1 MDTRNYMRIAVVA
14 TLALCSAAVTA
25 QTELEP
31 IPFTNHAALCQET
44 LLYTADGLPYGSHWS
59 WRFAPGPWAWLS
71 DADDAL
77 PHWTISAFAKEEDL
91 WGVGGSLSMTAHE
104 PGDPSAV
111 RGTLVLGIEA
121 LDHAMNFSADD
132 AIVDEGAGLIMI
144 TFGYQNLPGPASTI
158 ITGTLEKTG
167 VFKDIE
173 LVGEQN
179 IYFNGH
185 LFLRRIA
192 DMDLQDNINQI
203 VQTEGPLGG
212 FCTAVWDG
220 HYLPQPAAEANE
232 PTLIA
237 HWSLDETEGST
248 AYDDAGDCNAVAIG
262 GPVWRPGEG
271 QIDGALE
278 LDGTD
283 DFAVSDCVLN
293 PADGPFSIFAWIKGG
308 APGQTIVSQQCG
320 ANWLATSD
328 EAGMLQTELTSAED
342 QASVLTSEVVITD
355 GNWHPIG
362 FTWDGATRILYVDNV
377 EVARDTQANLAGS
390 TGNLLLGATDSFA
403 PGSFW
408 AGLIDDVRVYDRAME
423 P

>member
-1 MDTRNYMRIAVVA
+1 MDTGNYMRIVWVA
-14 TLALCSAAVTA
+14 TFVLCSAAVTA
-25 QTELEP
+25 QTELDP
-31 IPFTNHAALCQET
+31 IPFTNYAALCQEK
-44 LLYTADGLPYGSHWS
+44 LLYTADGAPYGSHWS
-59 WRFAPGPWAWLS
+59 WRFAQGSWTWLS

-77 PHWTISAFAKEEDL
+77 PHWSISAFAEEEDL
-91 WGVGGSLSMTAHE
+91 WGVGGSLSITAHE
-104 PGDPSAV
+104 PGNPSAV
-111 RGTLVLGIEA
+111 RGTLALGIEG
-121 LDHAMNFSADD
+121 LDHAMNLSADD

-144 TFGYQNLPGPASTI
+144 TFGYQNLPGVASTI

-173 LVGEQN
+173 LIGEQN

-237 HWSLDETEGST
+237 HWSLDETEGFT
-248 AYDDAGDCNAVAIG
+248 AYDEAGDSNAVAIG
-262 GPVWRPGEG
+262 APVWRPGEG

-278 LDGTD
+278 FDGTD
-283 DFAVSDCVLN
+283 DFVVSDSVLN
-293 PADGPFSIFAWIKGG
+293 PADGPFSVFAWIKGG

-320 ANWLATSD
+320 ANWLAASD
-328 EAGMLQTELTSAED
+328 EDGMLQTELKSTD
-342 QASVLTSEVVITD
+342 GQASVLKSEVVITD
-355 GNWHPIG
+355 GNWHRIG
-362 FTWDGATRILYVDNV
+362 FTWDGGTRILCVDDV
-377 EVARDTQANLAGS
+377 EVARGTQANLAGS
-390 TGNLLLGATDSFA
+390 TGNLLLGATDNFA
-403 PGSFW
+403 PGSLW
-408 AGLIDDVRVYDRAME
+408 AGLIDDVCIYDGAVK